1 MQKAAQLRRRARRK
15 LGKLQAAAGR
25 GGVALSPTAASAAA
39 DGAFAPPSPLSPPPP
54 PPRPPSACYELL
66 RLPAEARPLLV
77 FVNRRSGPQAGGAL
91 LRRLRQVREEHS
103 RGAGV
108 VDSTLL

>member
-39 DGAFAPPSPLSPPPP
+39 DGAFAPPSPLSPPP